1 MTVTAE
7 QVLRANIK
15 KFRNAKKLTQEEL
28 SEMAGISRDYL
39 SEIERG
45 LRFPSMKRLDMIA
58 VALGLDTY
66 KLLKP

>member
-7 QVLRANIK
+7 QVLRTNIK
-15 KFRNAKKLTQEEL
+15 KFRKAKKLTQEKL

-45 LRFPSMKRLDMIA
+45 LRLPGMKRLDMIA
-58 VALGLDTY
+58 TALGIDTY

>member
-7 QVLRANIK
+7 QVLRTNIK

>member
-7 QVLRANIK
+7 QVLRTNIK

-58 VALGLDTY
+58 VALELDTY

>member
-7 QVLRANIK
+7 QVLRTNIK

-58 VALGLDTY
+58 VALWLDTY

>member
-7 QVLRANIK
+7 QVLRTNIK
-15 KFRNAKKLTQEEL
+15 KFRNAKKLAQEEL

>member
-1 MTVTAE
+1 MMVTAE
-7 QVLRANIK
+7 QVLRTNIK